1 MNDVGLRR
9 FLDWRNGVR
18 SVKGIVGMDI
28 VIAKNGDVGVVAERQ
43 PDGCQFELFGVSQT
57 EICDCQKK
65 RIIFDRGTDG
75 AVAP

>member
-28 VIAKNGDVGVVAERQ
+28 VIAKNGDVGVVAECQ

-57 EICDCQKK
+57 EICGTAWRVSLPVGCQGSY
-65 RIIFDRGTDG
+65 R
-75 AVAP
+75 